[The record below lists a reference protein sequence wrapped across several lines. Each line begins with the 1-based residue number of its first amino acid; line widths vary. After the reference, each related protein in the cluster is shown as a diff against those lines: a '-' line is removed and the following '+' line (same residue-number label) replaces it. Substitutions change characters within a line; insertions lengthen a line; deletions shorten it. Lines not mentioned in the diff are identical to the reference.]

1 MELAKLNIEWGS
13 TPTLARCG
21 GVAVGS
27 TLLPHGHKRGRG
39 AI

>member
-1 MELAKLNIEWGS
+1 LPSYIEWGDA
-13 TPTLARCG
+13 PTLARCG

-27 TLLPHGHKRGRG
+27 TLSSHTYKGGRG